1 MKHDFVVFQI
11 CSQPK
16 QKKNKKKKEKKKEKK
31 RKEKGD
37 SRLIKYPEVG
47 TQWQNSKL
55 TR

>member
-1 MKHDFVVFQI
+1 MTLWYFRFVPNQN
-11 CSQPK
+11 
-16 QKKNKKKKEKKKEKK
+16 KKKTKKKEKKKKKK

>member
-16 QKKNKKKKEKKKEKK
+16 QKKRKK